1 MVGIGQATA
10 VSFAKHGIEKL
21 ALFDI
26 HEDKLQS
33 TRSLVAGIDSK
44 IEVLLVTVD
53 VSIEDSVVSAIQD
66 IIDRWGRID
75 IAINNAGFGGPIAPS
90 LELSVQEF
98 SKVLDTNMIGLWV
111 CQREEIRHML
121 KQDLVEVHSPFVYK
135 RGVIVNVSS
144 TFGLVGPPGSTP
156 AAPYSTRWVCRRLT
170 RIMDLT
176 MCLVNMVF

>member
-1 MVGIGQATA
+1 M
-10 VSFAKHGIEKL
+10 

-33 TRSLVAGIDSK
+33 TRSLVAEIDSK

-53 VSIEDSVVSAIQD
+53 VSIENSVVSAIQD

-90 LELSVQEF
+90 LDLSVQEF
-98 SKVLDTNMIGLWV
+98 RKVLDTNMIGLWV

-144 TFGLVGPPGSTP
+144 IFGLVGPSSSAP
-156 AAPYSTRWVCRRLT
+156 AAPYSTRWVYQRLA
-170 RIMDLT
+170 RITGLT
-176 MCLVNMVF
+176 MCLVNMAF